1 MTDWAKARL
10 KELLSSVNF
19 VIPSVGSVIDVVKV
33 KDLEG
38 DAAVTFVRGK
48 KK

>member
-1 MTDWAKARL
+1 MTDWAKERL
-10 KELLSSVNF
+10 KELLSGISF
-19 VIPSVGSVIDVVKV
+19 VIPNLGSVIEVVKV

-38 DAAVTFVRGK
+38 DASVTFVRGK